1 MTLFIRRQFGGGYPV
16 VRPPAYNLFTKQFGS
31 LVCPPKGV
39 EGKLSGV
46 GAAIVLLLAIA
57 IQTCPSVAQGS
68 TPSQE
73 TPEKSGLVRT
83 GPWGGQDVEMQ
94 VNEHG
99 ATVEFACAN
108 GNISESLLIDAKGK
122 FRARGTFQRQHGGPN
137 RKDESAS
144 GIDVTYTGTVQGDTM
159 KLEFILP
166 EKQQH
171 QGPFTLVRGQEG
183 HLRKC
188 R

>member
-1 MTLFIRRQFGGGYPV
+1 V
-16 VRPPAYNLFTKQFGS
+16 
-31 LVCPPKGV
+31 
-39 EGKLSGV
+39 KLRGV
-46 GAAIVLLLAIA
+46 GAAIVLLMAITIEMCA
-57 IQTCPSVAQGS
+57 SVAKGS

-73 TPEKSGLVRT
+73 TSEESGLVWI

-94 VNEHG
+94 VNAHG

-108 GNISESLLIDAKGK
+108 GHISEPLLIDANGK

-137 RKDESAS
+137 RRDESAS
-144 GIDVTYTGTVQGDTM
+144 GIDVTYTGAVEGNTM
-159 KLEFILP
+159 KLEFVLP

-183 HLRKC
+183 RLRKC

>member
-1 MTLFIRRQFGGGYPV
+1 V
-16 VRPPAYNLFTKQFGS
+16 
-31 LVCPPKGV
+31 
-39 EGKLSGV
+39 KLPGV
-46 GAAIVLLLAIA
+46 GAAIVLVCAVA
-57 IQTCPSVAQGS
+57 MQTSPSVAQG
-68 TPSQE
+68 PNQG
-73 TPEKSGLVRT
+73 TPEKSVPVGT

-108 GNISESLLIDAKGK
+108 GNISEPLLVDARGK

-144 GIDVTYTGTVQGDTM
+144 GIDVIYTGTVEGDTM

-183 HLRKC
+183 RLRKC